1 MIPAPKPD
9 NERNRIHKLR
19 ELEILDTLE
28 EQAYDDLTFLAA
40 QICNTPIALV
50 SLVDSDRQWF
60 KSHFGLDARETPR
73 ELAFCAHAILDDQV
87 MVVEDSE
94 KDSRF
99 HDNPLATDAPH
110 VKFYAGAPLI
120 LDNDIHLGT
129 LCVIDN
135 KARTITPEQ
144 KLSLEA
150 LARQVVGQL
159 ELRLKIKEMKYLDH
173 AKDEFLA
180 MVSHELR
187 TPLTSIYGSL
197 GMLQNQADL
206 IPDGARQMIDIAY
219 RNGGRL
225 LNIVNDILDLAKLEA
240 GKFEIDGQII
250 DPVALVQRAVELND
264 SYCQQCDCQIQ
275 LEMPLQENIKSIH
288 GDEQRLLQVLGNLIS
303 NAAKFTRKGDTIII
317 SVTGDQDT
325 VSIKVTDH
333 GKGLTEKQQAQL
345 FEKFRQANSNGN
357 QKLPG
362 TGLGLSICKHI
373 IELHHGTIACKSVP
387 NKSTSFYFM
396 LPVINDEL
404 PVDS

>member
-1 MIPAPKPD
+1 MKPAPYPD
-9 NERNRIHKLR
+9 NEQIRIRKLR
-19 ELEILDTLE
+19 ELDILDTLE

-50 SLVDSDRQWF
+50 SLIDSDRQWF

-73 ELAFCAHAILDDQV
+73 DIAFCAHAILSDEV
-87 MVVEDSE
+87 MVVEDAD
-94 KDSRF
+94 KDDRF
-99 HDNPLATDAPH
+99 YDNPLATDAPH

-120 LDNDIHLGT
+120 FNDDIHLGT

-144 KLSLEA
+144 KQSLQS
-150 LARQVVGQL
+150 LARQVVSQL
-159 ELRLKIKEMKYLDH
+159 ELRLKLREMKHLDQ

-197 GMLQNQADL
+197 GLLQHQAVSL
-206 IPDGARQMIDIAY
+206 PEQTRQMLDIAY

-240 GKFEIDGQII
+240 GKFEIDDRII
-250 DPVALVQRAVELND
+250 DPVALVQRAVELNQA
-264 SYCQQCDCQIQ
+264 YCEQCDCMIQ
-275 LEMPLQENIKSIH
+275 LEPPVNGETLRVH
-288 GDEQRLLQVLGNLIS
+288 GDEQRLLQVLANLIS
-303 NAAKFTRKGDTIII
+303 NAAKFTRKDDTIII
-317 SVTGDQDT
+317 SVTGDKES
-325 VSIKVTDH
+325 VCIKVTDH
-333 GKGLTEKQQAQL
+333 GKGLTEKQQEHL
-345 FEKFRQANSNGN
+345 FEKFKQAGSNGD

-362 TGLGLSICKHI
+362 TGLGLNICKHI

-387 NKSTSFYFM
+387 NNTTSFYFT
-396 LPVINDEL
+396 LPVINDTFL
-404 PVDS
+404 TDT